1 VQSHPGYRG
10 SSFTES
16 KGSGVKRKMMGK
28 RGGRERGREGG
39 REDLK
44 EVRPGVVWVPKEEY
58 KS

>member
-1 VQSHPGYRG
+1 
-10 SSFTES
+10 
-16 KGSGVKRKMMGK
+16 VKRKMMGK